1 MPETELERIKG
12 LEVTACNQ
20 QRQIEDHEKR
30 IDALEEVSVVV
41 GKLNDVVSRQG
52 ENIDKLSQNTNSSIK
67 ELSQNTN
74 TAIKELMSVINDM
87 KKTTEQ
93 LGIAQAKIEVNQ
105 KYWFIDGI
113 LTIFKKI
120 GVKGFIAIGSMIA
133 AILTA
138 LHILG

>member
-41 GKLNDVVSRQG
+41 NKLG
-52 ENIDKLSQNTNSSIK
+52 ENIDKLSQNTN
-67 ELSQNTN
+67 
-74 TAIKELMSVINDM
+74 TAIKDLMSVIENM
-87 KKTTEQ
+87 KKNTEQ
-93 LGIAQAKIEVNQ
+93 LSIAQAKIEATQ
-105 KYWFIDGI
+105 KYWFIDGF
-113 LTIFKKI
+113 LTIFRKI
-120 GVKGFIAIGSMIA
+120 GVKGFIAIGSVVA